1 MCSRNLGWK
10 IVTFELIL
18 QTQGGAFEIWANPR
32 IILSTTYPI
41 VPPRSLTC
49 NFKRMLFNSLGKVF
63 IVDLHEYK
71 YVGTRR
77 VVAMI
82 SKMCE
87 KVQPLPPLPKM
98 RES

>member
-18 QTQGGAFEIWANPR
+18 QTQGGAFEIWANRKKEIVKIPTH
-32 IILSTTYPI
+32 IQDKNPI

-49 NFKRMLFNSLGKVF
+49 NFKRMLFNSLGEVF

-71 YVGTRR
+71 LVG
-77 VVAMI
+77 
-82 SKMCE
+82 
-87 KVQPLPPLPKM
+87 
-98 RES
+98 